1 MATIN
6 YVTLRFPEQLI
17 KHTELIQ
24 ACTHF
29 KVYRYCRQP
38 GIIFRIP
45 HGVKPDDVCHFFI
58 EHEINLSNTLRTGT
72 LTMKAQVTVV
82 PCHMGVFS
90 GFAELNGSYDTS
102 WYDEEGYGEEFFKP
116 DYEHADNVKK
126 IVPLPVNMKTNL
138 WEYLNDILFEK
149 QEDLDIIS
157 KYAVNLGCQKEALKD
172 KIVFVPAPEN
182 TGTGVSAKIA
192 HRQTQYFFDS
202 LVNKN
207 VSLIPEKSIQGE
219 LFKHNEQ

>member
-6 YVTLRFPEQLI
+6 YVTLKFPEQLI
-17 KHTELIQ
+17 AYTELIQ

-29 KVYRYCRQP
+29 NVYRYRQQP

-72 LTMKAQVTVV
+72 LTMKAQITVV

-90 GFAELNGSYDTS
+90 GFAHLKGTYETN
-102 WYDEEGYGEEFFKP
+102 WYDEADYGYGEDHFKP
-116 DYEHADNVKK
+116 DYQHEDNVKK

-138 WEYLNDILFEK
+138 YEYLNEILFEK
-149 QEDLDIIS
+149 QEDMDIIS
-157 KYAVNLGCQKEALKD
+157 KYAVHLGCQRQALQK
-172 KIVFVPAPEN
+172 KVVYIPAPEN
-182 TGTGVSAKIA
+182 TGTSYNARIA
-192 HRQTQYFFDS
+192 HQYTKHFFEAATS
-202 LVNKN
+202 KN
-207 VSLIPEKSIQGE
+207 IALIPEKTSQGK
-219 LFKHNEQ
+219 LF

>member
-6 YVTLRFPEQLI
+6 YVTLKFPEQLV

-29 KVYRYCRQP
+29 NVYRYKQQP

-45 HGVKPDDVCHFFI
+45 HAVKADDVCHFFI

-72 LTMKAQVTVV
+72 LTMKAQVTIV

-90 GFAELNGSYDTS
+90 GYAELKGTYDTS

-116 DYEHADNVKK
+116 DYDNADNVKK

-138 WEYLNDILFEK
+138 YEYLNEVLFEK

-172 KIVFVPAPEN
+172 KVVYVPAPEN
-182 TGTGVSAKIA
+182 SGTGVNAELA
-192 HRQTQYFFDS
+192 HRRTQYFFDA

-207 VSLIPEKSIQGE
+207 VSLIPASVQQPK
-219 LFKHNEQ
+219 LL